1 MRNPTVTA
9 VPARAAAQEI
19 GAMALMPG
27 IVLPARA
34 LGKLWSLL
42 DRGDQDGV
50 GCANVEELRKAAE
63 KQKNKDGSST
73 SDFDWLGE

>member
-1 MRNPTVTA
+1 MKNPTVTA
-9 VPARAAAQEI
+9 VPVRAAVKEI

-42 DRGDQDGV
+42 GRSDQAGE
-50 GCANVEELRKAAE
+50 GCANIEELREAAE
-63 KQKNKDGSST
+63 KQDNKDGAST
-73 SDFDWLGE
+73 SDFDWLGR